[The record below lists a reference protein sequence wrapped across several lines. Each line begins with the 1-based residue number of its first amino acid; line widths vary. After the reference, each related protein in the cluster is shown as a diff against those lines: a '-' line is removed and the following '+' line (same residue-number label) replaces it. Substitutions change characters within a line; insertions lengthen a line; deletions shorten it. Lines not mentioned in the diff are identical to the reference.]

1 MHLYQG
7 TTQQFIG
14 DATQARLASQ
24 LADRFF
30 QEFRYRPSPS
40 EVTSWRNSLGAMAT
54 VLQLADLTERGI
66 LVEVRLPL
74 SSRRLDVL
82 LTGQNP
88 TTGDAAVVVELKQW
102 TEVGRSNIT
111 DCVTVDFGGRLVDHL
126 HPSRQVAQYQRYLID
141 THPAFSDGAIAL
153 DACAYLHYAQH
164 DPLSPLYHAS
174 FAELLATNPSF
185 SGDERDA
192 FATFLDE
199 RVGGPDDGAILE
211 RVAATAFKPHKRL
224 LDHVARVIRNE
235 PAFTLLDEQLVAY
248 NAIIDEVG
256 SAGQNRKSV
265 VFLVEGGPGTGKSVI
280 AVNLVAELAGRG
292 LSTLHVTGSKAFTEN
307 LRKIVGGRASALF
320 KYFRD
325 TANVSAPLDV
335 VILDEAHRIRSVS
348 TSRFTPAKA
357 RSGKAQI
364 DDILDASRVSVF
376 FIDDLQVV
384 RPGEVGSTDLIRES
398 AAKRGIELRDF
409 KLEAQFRSNG
419 FGHDHL
425 NWPHFRASLI
435 IRTGPTPDPTVR
447 TLDWSCEAI
456 RSDGGRSCRG
466 WSSSSVS
473 AGSSGRKGCRSA
485 SSRAATRCTGARSA
499 RPWQSAVPPPRKPVE
514 SGARR
519 RSAPMPTRSGSW
531 LTEDQEAPRKQRHT
545 ARRIWER
552 LVDEQ
557 GADVAESTVRRYVRA
572 CRRELHLDHVEVA
585 IVAHHEPG
593 EEAQVDFGLSDV
605 FIGGERTQVAVFE
618 LRLSHSGVAV
628 HVAFGSEGQEA
639 FLEGHVIAFARLG
652 GVPARIRYDNARALV
667 ARVLRGRDRIE
678 TERFIAL
685 RSHYGFESSYCEPGE
700 KGAHEKGGIEGEVGR
715 QRRRFFV
722 PDAEG
727 ARASPTSTGGSRRP
741 TGATS
746 PATSAP
752 RR

>member
-7 TTQQFIG
+7 TTSQFIA
-14 DATQARLASQ
+14 DATQARLANQ
-24 LADRFF
+24 LGDRFF
-30 QEFRYRPSPS
+30 QEFRYQPSPS
-40 EVTSWRNSLGAMAT
+40 EVTSWRNSLSAMAT
-54 VLQLADLTERGI
+54 VLQLADLNDQGI

-82 LTGQNP
+82 ITGQSP
-88 TTGDAAVVVELKQW
+88 AVGDSAVVVELKQW
-102 TEVGRSNIT
+102 TEVGLSNIT

-164 DPLSPLYHAS
+164 DPVSPLYHAS
-174 FAELLATNPSF
+174 FAQLLATNPSF

-192 FATFLDE
+192 FASFLDQ
-199 RVGGPDDGAILE
+199 RVGGPDDGAILK

-256 SAGQNRKSV
+256 GAGQNRRSV

-280 AVNLVAELAGRG
+280 AVNLVAELAERG

-325 TANVSAPLDV
+325 TANISEPLDA

-419 FGHDHL
+419 SDSFIQWVDNTLELGRTPQVLWPMDDDFDFRIVGNARELERLIRLRAAEGTTARLVAGFCWPWTDPDHQGLLVPDVRVGDWAMPWNAKAEARRLGPGIPKSDFWASAKEGLEQVGCVYTAQGFEFDYVGVIFGPDLVYRPVDGGWLGQRQESHDRIVSRGVTDGEFTRFVKSTYRVL
-425 NWPHFRASLI
+425 LTRGLRGCYVYFMDAPTRDFFLSRTERRA
-435 IRTGPTPDPTVR
+435 TPDARAAET
-447 TLDWSCEAI
+447 
-456 RSDGGRSCRG
+456 
-466 WSSSSVS
+466 
-473 AGSSGRKGCRSA
+473 AGSY
-485 SSRAATRCTGARSA
+485 
-499 RPWQSAVPPPRKPVE
+499 E
-514 SGARR
+514 
-519 RSAPMPTRSGSW
+519 PT
-531 LTEDQEAPRKQRHT
+531 
-545 ARRIWER
+545 
-552 LVDEQ
+552 
-557 GADVAESTVRRYVRA
+557 
-572 CRRELHLDHVEVA
+572 
-585 IVAHHEPG
+585 
-593 EEAQVDFGLSDV
+593 
-605 FIGGERTQVAVFE
+605 
-618 LRLSHSGVAV
+618 
-628 HVAFGSEGQEA
+628 
-639 FLEGHVIAFARLG
+639 
-652 GVPARIRYDNARALV
+652 
-667 ARVLRGRDRIE
+667 
-678 TERFIAL
+678 
-685 RSHYGFESSYCEPGE
+685 
-700 KGAHEKGGIEGEVGR
+700 
-715 QRRRFFV
+715 
-722 PDAEG
+722 
-727 ARASPTSTGGSRRP
+727 
-741 TGATS
+741 
-746 PATSAP
+746 
-752 RR
+752 